1 MRLSGGSAVVRM
13 RSTTQAATAIAAL
26 NGAVPE
32 GGWQQ
37 LTVRSAETAEQ
48 RSSRITAIN
57 GRQTGPGSPMQQLA
71 GPGAPLPP
79 SGPGAALR
87 RVHSARGTGSQ
98 GTLHSSYPSMGDDMQ
113 AHQQPQRRSVDWAGV
128 GAGSSM
134 HSMHS
139 SRRSSMDAMR
149 TNARCSSDSGSGSID
164 ELPALAASEELPS
177 GDLQRMLLE
186 AVLALVGQVEGG
198 QLSLVSGGCPPAC
211 PPARP
216 PVGGLCAG
224 ASASQGSLHW
234 SFVFAG
240 CGVCGR
246 CCYEARGLRRL
257 LPPAAP
263 SLLNSARS
271 ALCPC
276 CRAPCA
282 WHSSPR

>member
-1 MRLSGGSAVVRM
+1 VRLSGGSAVVRM

-71 GPGAPLPP
+71 GPNAPLPP

-98 GTLHSSYPSMGDDMQ
+98 GALHSSYPSMGDDMQ
-113 AHQQPQRRSVDWAGV
+113 AHQQPQRRSVDWAGM
-128 GAGSSM
+128 GAGS
-134 HSMHS
+134 SMHS

-177 GDLQRMLLE
+177 ADLQRMLLE

-198 QLSLVSGGCPPAC
+198 QLSLVSKGCLPC
-211 PPARP
+211 L
-216 PVGGLCAG
+216 PVK
-224 ASASQGSLHW
+224 
-234 SFVFAG
+234 
-240 CGVCGR
+240 
-246 CCYEARGLRRL
+246 GLRGRF
-257 LPPAAP
+257 
-263 SLLNSARS
+263 
-271 ALCPC
+271 
-276 CRAPCA
+276 
-282 WHSSPR
+282 